1 MLKPRV
7 KSILL
12 TVCLTDLFRV
22 TAKILGAV
30 ALLITDWTEVLFLII
45 FGIKSMGFD
54 CMMSLIPVFN

>member
-30 ALLITDWTEVLFLII
+30 ALFEEPIEGEAWYPLNLIV
-45 FGIKSMGFD
+45 
-54 CMMSLIPVFN
+54 